1 MGRRAALPLVA
12 MCLASALCGLA
23 VGSNSMPDSP
33 SAAAAVDICGN
44 ISTCS
49 LCIGNDTREMGC
61 VWIECKDLQRCVN
74 GTEAASEAYKNCS
87 SEQQCS
93 SATLVPF
100 SNTTTPSSNT
110 TASPSNTTTASSN
123 ATSSSVT
130 TAHPTIAPNIT
141 NTTTLAPVSTT
152 PITSAAKTTSIPG
165 TNATVTPA
173 PSSRK
178 STFDAAS
185 FIGGIVLVLG
195 LQAVIFFLY
204 KFCRSKDRNYHTL

>member
-1 MGRRAALPLVA
+1 
-12 MCLASALCGLA
+12 
-23 VGSNSMPDSP
+23 
-33 SAAAAVDICGN
+33 DICGN
-44 ISTCS
+44 FSTCS
-49 LCIGNDTREMGC
+49 LCIGNDTHATGC
-61 VWIECKDLQRCVN
+61 KWIECKEYICVK
-74 GTEAASEAYKNCS
+74 EAEVNVTKYENCTV
-87 SEQQCS
+87 EQQCS
-93 SATLVPF
+93 SATSVPL

-110 TASPSNTTTASSN
+110 TTAPFNTTAASSNTTTAGS
-123 ATSSSVT
+123 ATTAHTTIVFSQTANTTNTTHASLSTTTITSVT
-130 TAHPTIAPNIT
+130 TM
-141 NTTTLAPVSTT
+141 
-152 PITSAAKTTSIPG
+152 TSIPG

>member
-1 MGRRAALPLVA
+1 MGRRAALPLA
-12 MCLASALCGLA
+12 AFCLVSALCGLA
-23 VGSNSMPDSP
+23 VGSSWPLSD
-33 SAAAAVDICGN
+33 AAAVDICGN
-44 ISTCS
+44 ITTCS
-49 LCIGNDTREMGC
+49 SCIGNGTQETGC
-61 VWIECKDLQRCVN
+61 GWIKCNDSHMCVN
-74 GTEAASEAYKNCS
+74 GTEASSGVYKDCTP
-87 SEQQCS
+87 EKQCLPPTS
-93 SATLVPF
+93 VPF
-100 SNTTTPSSNT
+100 SNTTTL
-110 TASPSNTTTASSN
+110 PSNTTTASPSN
-123 ATSSSVT
+123 ATTASSNTTSGPVT
-130 TAHPTIAPNIT
+130 TAHPTTAPNIT

-152 PITSAAKTTSIPG
+152 PITSAAKTTTVPG